1 MFDASLIIAGLII
14 VGLILFV
21 VLAMVGGSGN
31 ALDVSIVHSAI
42 AQRLAHPGL
51 TGAGVAI
58 SIGGGAPAI
67 VGLTLLAFMFL
78 AVRQHRRRAITL
90 VGIILGGRLMV
101 ELIKAAV
108 ARPRPQFEA
117 YPVPVHSLSFPSG
130 HAANSMISFVAIA
143 LFCAPPRHRPAA
155 LTIAVTASLV
165 IGSTRP
171 LIGVHWPSDV
181 LAGWI
186 FGLVWTL
193 AAWRLLS
200 GWLGAREPA

>member
-1 MFDASLIIAGLII
+1 MFDAGLII
-14 VGLILFV
+14 TGLILFV
-21 VLAMVGGSGN
+21 LLAIVGGSGN
-31 ALDVSIVHSAI
+31 ALDVSIVHTAI

-51 TGAGVAI
+51 TSAGVAI

-78 AVRQHRRRAITL
+78 AVRQHRRRAIAL

-186 FGLVWTL
+186 FGLVWTF

-200 GWLGAREPA
+200 GRPGAREPA